1 MNPVSFENEGYI
13 SSASA
18 KLMETS
24 EQLTM
29 EPIEGAVFITS
40 QGITSAPEGRV

>member
-1 MNPVSFENEGYI
+1 MNPVSFDNEDTC

-24 EQLTM
+24 ERLTM
-29 EPIEGAVFITS
+29 QPIEGAVFITS